1 MIVSL
6 SGSVSEKILNQVV
19 LEVHGVGYGV
29 LVTHEDYHKLTI
41 GKQAKLY
48 IYEYIRENADDY
60 YGFLSLETK
69 GLFELLLTVNGVGP
83 RMALN
88 MLSIGGV
95 NEVQRAI
102 ASGDV
107 KLLQSAHSVGKRVA
121 ERVIVDLKDKVGL
134 ADTTDPR
141 ALFASSA
148 AAAKDEAVQA
158 LVALGYSVPDALDCL
173 SNINSELSTQ
183 ERVKQALKEIKV

>member
-1 MIVSL
+1 MISTL
-6 SGSVSEKILNQVV
+6 SGTVAEKILDQVV

-29 LVTHEDYHKLTI
+29 LVTHEDYHKLII
-41 GKQAKLY
+41 GKQVKLY

-69 GLFELLLTVNGVGP
+69 RLFELLLTVNGVGP

-88 MLSIGGV
+88 MLSIGTID
-95 NEVQRAI
+95 EVRRAI

-107 KLLQSAHSVGKRVA
+107 KLLQSAHNVGKRVA
-121 ERVIVDLKDKVGL
+121 ERVVVDLKDKVGL

-141 ALFASSA
+141 ALFASTA
-148 AAAKDEAVQA
+148 AVAKDEAVQA
-158 LVALGYSVPDALDCL
+158 LVALGYSVPDALDSL
-173 SNINSELSTQ
+173 SNVNSELSTQ
-183 ERVKQALKEIKV
+183 ERVKLALKEIKV

>member
-1 MIVSL
+1 MVATL
-6 SGSVSEKILNQVV
+6 NGTVSEKILDQVV
-19 LEVHGVGYGV
+19 VEVNGVGYGV
-29 LVTHEDYHKLTI
+29 LVTAEDYQKLSV
-41 GKQAKLY
+41 GKKAKLY
-48 IYEYIRENADDY
+48 IYEYIRDNADDY

-95 NEVQRAI
+95 GEVRAAI

-107 KLLQSAHSVGKRVA
+107 KLLQSAPGVGKRVA

-134 ADTTDPR
+134 VDTSDPR
-141 ALFASSA
+141 VLFASSA
-148 AAAKDEAVQA
+148 AATKDEAVQA
-158 LVALGYSVPDALDCL
+158 LIALGYSAPDALDSL
-173 SNINSELSTQ
+173 HKVDSTLPTQ